1 MNLSAQDDRPSLTWA
16 SWVYGLVLPLVY
28 LLVELSFCNQLM
40 HSLGDPSEPD
50 ILSRLEF
57 WGRLISGVGLGLLL
71 YRLVSARLPWRTLG
85 LVLSLALGILVMW
98 NLQKALIEHMVQAA
112 SPQDRQAAQVLVA
125 VASQAG
131 EGHLRTLAGDPL
143 LASVPQAIEKNI
155 LIAIFPAAA
164 LHVQPREPQFAQW
177 LQAAGTISAS
187 PGVPPDDLEDP
198 ASKAYRA
205 LIVAPLVIGLSL
217 LFALLNLSLAL
228 SFVLCVARPR
238 WRPVAAGLMWASL
251 TIASLAASHPLLDAR
266 GYERSLRPA
275 LWEQS
280 PALAVMV
287 EWSGRAGMQ
296 WAPTSEWVHRHVL
309 RGYGFGAIRFPHS
322 LQSASL

>member
-1 MNLSAQDDRPSLTWA
+1 MNLFAQDDRPSLTWV

-50 ILSRLEF
+50 ILSGLEF

-71 YRLVSARLPWRTLG
+71 NRLVGARLPWRALG

-98 NLQKALIEHMVQAA
+98 NVQKALIEYMVQAA

-125 VASQAG
+125 VASQVG
-131 EGHLRTLAGDPL
+131 EGRLRTLAGDPL
-143 LASVPQAIEKNI
+143 LASVPRAIEKNI
-155 LIAIFPAAA
+155 LVAIFPAAA

-177 LQAAGTISAS
+177 SQAAGAMSAS
-187 PGVPPDDLEDP
+187 AGVQLDDHEDQ

-217 LFALLNLSLAL
+217 LFALLNFSLAL

-238 WRPVAAGLMWASL
+238 WRPVAAGLIGASL
-251 TIASLAASHPLLDAR
+251 MTASLAAAHPLLDAP
-266 GYERSLRPA
+266 GYARSLGPA

-296 WAPTSEWVHRHVL
+296 WAPSSEWVHRHVL
-309 RGYGFGAIRFPHS
+309 WGFDFGSIP
-322 LQSASL
+322 

>member
-1 MNLSAQDDRPSLTWA
+1 MLARSMNSSERDDPLSLSRA
-16 SWVYGLVLPLVY
+16 SWVYGLALPLAY
-28 LLVELSFCNQLM
+28 LLVELSFCNQVIL
-40 HSLGDPSEPD
+40 SLGDPSEPD
-50 ILSRLEF
+50 MLTRLEF

-71 YRLVSARLPWRTLG
+71 YRAVSARLPWRVLG
-85 LVLSLALGILVMW
+85 LGLSLALGILVMW
-98 NLQKALIEHMVQAA
+98 NVQKALIEHMVQAA
-112 SPQDRQAAQVLVA
+112 SPQDRQAAQVLMA
-125 VASQAG
+125 VSAQAG
-131 EGHLRTLAGDPL
+131 EGRLRTLVGDTL
-143 LASVPQAIEKNI
+143 VASVPRPIEKNI

-164 LHVQPREPQFAQW
+164 LHVQPRQQQFAQW
-177 LQAAGTISAS
+177 LQVVGADSVS
-187 PGVPPDDLEDP
+187 LGVPPRDDDEQ

-217 LFALLNLSLAL
+217 LFALLNFSLAL

-238 WRPVAAGLMWASL
+238 WRLAAAGLMWASL
-251 TIASLAASHPLLDAR
+251 TTASLAASHPLLDAP

-309 RGYGFGAIRFPHS
+309 RGYDFGATP
-322 LQSASL
+322 